1 MQSAES
7 YTMGVVLWMALKA
20 QELQWQIRKTFKLPP
35 APVYVVAAM
44 VGKSFTTYDSAA
56 AGAAARAKPVHLRP
70 LPHRRMA
77 PWAPGVVHAVQLP
90 STNPSGTKRKRTM

>member
-35 APVYVVAAM
+35 ALVYVVAAM
-44 VGKSFTTYDSAA
+44 VGKSFTTDDSAA
-56 AGAAARAKPVHLRP
+56 ASAATRAKAS
-70 LPHRRMA
+70 A
-77 PWAPGVVHAVQLP
+77 PSSP
-90 STNPSGTKRKRTM
+90 SASPNGTLGGGDRTPYSYQPQRHKA

>member
-20 QELQWQIRKTFKLPP
+20 QELRWQIRKTFKLPP

-44 VGKSFTTYDSAA
+44 VGKSFTTDDSAA
-56 AGAAARAKPVHLRP
+56 ASASASAKASAPSS
-70 LPHRRMA
+70 LPHRRTA
-77 PWAPGVVHAVQLP
+77 PWAAGIVYTYSYQPQRHKA
-90 STNPSGTKRKRTM
+90 